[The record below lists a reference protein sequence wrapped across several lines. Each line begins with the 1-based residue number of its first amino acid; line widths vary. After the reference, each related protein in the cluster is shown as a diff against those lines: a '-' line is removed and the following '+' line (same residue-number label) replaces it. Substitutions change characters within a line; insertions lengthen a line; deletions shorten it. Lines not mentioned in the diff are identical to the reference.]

1 MTDGQ
6 ISEFSRDQVAEAVP
20 LLQQIDTERVPE
32 DPVLP
37 TAAYVRRLTVLPPD
51 VRQFFWGARDA
62 QGTLVGVAFA
72 QLPDRE
78 NLQMA
83 FGIVMVAPGA
93 RRRGTGRSLARTL
106 TERVKQE
113 GRILIA
119 TQTSDR
125 VPSGVAFATALGA
138 APGLEAHTN
147 QLDIAALDAAM
158 IRRAIEAA
166 RQKAAGYRLEWIDW
180 CAADEATLA
189 RVATAYEAINDMPKG
204 DLPFEMEKWDAERV
218 RKRNEF
224 QAKVGTEVWT
234 VIAIHEASGEP
245 VGFTELNFN
254 PDKPEIAQQQGTA
267 VTPAHR
273 GHALGMWLKADV
285 LERLLRDKPKT
296 RFIRTGNA
304 KVNEAMLRINT
315 ELGFRPAWSETIWQ
329 APVATLEQHLG

>member
-1 MTDGQ
+1 MTEVQ

-20 LLQQIDTERVPE
+20 LLQEIDKERVPE

-37 TAAYVRRLTVLPPD
+37 TAAYVRRLTALPPD

-78 NLQMA
+78 NVQMA
-83 FGIVMVAPGA
+83 FGVVMVAPKA
-93 RRRGTGRSLARTL
+93 RRHGIGRSLVRKL
-106 TERVKQE
+106 TERVKAE
-113 GRILIA
+113 GRVLVA
-119 TQTSDR
+119 TETSDR

-158 IRRAIEAA
+158 IRQAIEAS
-166 RQKAAGYRLEWIDW
+166 RQKAAGYRLDRIDW
-180 CAADEATLA
+180 SIADDMTLA

-204 DLPFEMEKWDAERV
+204 DIPLEMEHWDAERV
-218 RKRNEF
+218 RKRHEF
-224 QAKVGTEVWT
+224 HAKLGTEVWT
-234 VIAIHEASGEP
+234 VIAIHEASGEA

-285 LERLLRDKPKT
+285 LERLLREKPKT
-296 RFIRTGNA
+296 KFIRTGNA